1 MKRRYK
7 LALFSIMLTGGLVLS
22 LGACDQR
29 RSETD
34 KHAPGSTMGTT
45 IDDGVL
51 TAKVKSALIS
61 EPDIKSFDLQVE
73 TRNGVVQLSGFVDN
87 AGQIERAMQV
97 ARSVTGVVSVENKMS
112 VKGGTTSV
120 GEKID
125 DSVITTKIK
134 SELLMDSAMKGAD
147 ISVVTRE
154 GAVQLSG
161 FVNREAQ
168 IQRALE
174 IARGTEGVKA
184 VENKMSIKS

>member
-7 LALFSIMLTGGLVLS
+7 LVLLSIMLILS
-22 LGACDQR
+22 VGACDQR
-29 RSETD
+29 RSEQD
-34 KHAPGSTMGTT
+34 NRPPAPTTGTT
-45 IDDGVL
+45 IDDSVL
-51 TAKVKSALIS
+51 TAKVKSALIGES
-61 EPDIKSFDLQVE
+61 AVNSFDLQVE
-73 TRNGVVQLSGFVDN
+73 TKNGVVQLSGFVDN

-134 SELLMDSAMKGAD
+134 SELLVDTAMKGAD

-161 FVNREAQ
+161 FVNSEAQ

-184 VENKMSIKS
+184 VENKMSTKS